1 MKEKKK
7 TKKSVKP
14 PKGKKSFDESG
25 TATPPIGKTP
35 DFLPPS

>member
-7 TKKSVKP
+7 AKKGIKI
-14 PKGKKSFDESG
+14 PKSKKSFDESG